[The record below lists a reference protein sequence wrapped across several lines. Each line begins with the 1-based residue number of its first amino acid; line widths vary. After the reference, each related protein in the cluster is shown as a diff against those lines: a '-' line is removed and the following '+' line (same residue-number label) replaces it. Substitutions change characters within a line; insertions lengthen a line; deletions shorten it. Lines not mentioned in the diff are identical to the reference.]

1 MFDYNKHKVIP
12 ITTKQKIL
20 AQASDYEKFGGL
32 TGKTLDELGNA
43 KHELEERE
51 LQIRDLAMQSSA
63 KFTDIM
69 RVNSELKDKIEF
81 LQDLATNLSIRN
93 EELEQKNKELEKQKA
108 ENTKLETDLRKNLE
122 QVVLKEKELELQ
134 RDRLERQVNEKTDE
148 LIKSQKLAIIGEL
161 ASRMAHDLRN
171 PLSTIKNVVELME
184 NKQKLR
190 IEEKIIYYG
199 KLHRAIDR
207 ISHQVDDVLEYGKA
221 SQLQLQ
227 SANITNIIR
236 QIVTDSNFPPELK
249 VNVDNVD
256 LRMNVDV
263 RKIEAVITNLLINA
277 SQATNNKG
285 TINVRIIDNGS
296 NAILAF
302 EDSGPGIAPQ
312 NLQKV
317 FEPLFTTKQTG
328 TGLGLSICK
337 KIIEQHGGN
346 ISVKN
351 NPTTFIIRL
360 PKNLKVQA

>member
-1 MFDYNKHKVIP
+1 
-12 ITTKQKIL
+12 L

-32 TGKTLDELGNA
+32 AGKALDDLGNA

-51 LQIRDLAMQSSA
+51 LQIKDLAMQSSA
-63 KFTDIM
+63 RFTELI
-69 RVNSELKDKIEF
+69 RVNSELKEKIDF
-81 LQDLATNLSIRN
+81 LQDLATNLSIKN
-93 EELEQKNKELEKQKA
+93 EELEKKNNELEIQKT
-108 ENTKLETDLRKNLE
+108 ENTKLETDLRRNLE
-122 QVVLKEKELELQ
+122 KVVLKEKELELQ
-134 RDRLERQVNEKTDE
+134 RDHLERQVNEKTNE

-227 SANITNIIR
+227 SANLTTIIK
-236 QIVTDSNFPPELK
+236 QIISDNNFPKEVK
-249 VNVDNVD
+249 VNIDNVD
-256 LRMNVDV
+256 LRLNIDV
-263 RKIEAVITNLLINA
+263 RKMEAVITNLLVNA
-277 SQATNNKG
+277 AQAIDNKG
-285 TINVRIIDNGS
+285 TINVRLLDNGS
-296 NAILAF
+296 NAIFAI
-302 EDSGPGIAPQ
+302 EDSGPGIDPQ
-312 NLQKV
+312 NITKI
-317 FEPLFTTKQTG
+317 FDPLFTTKQTG

-351 NPTTFIIRL
+351 NPTTFIVRL
-360 PKNLKVQA
+360 PKSLNVQA